1 MIKKLI
7 RKLFGQDRADAD
19 NLADEDPS
27 DSPHEEDNAAA
38 ERVENPP
45 PRGAP
50 AGASGS
56 ASAASSA
63 RSRRKPARA
72 GSAAKGEGAR
82 DPNLPVIIASDIHGI
97 DPTLISRN
105 AIRVTEGL
113 QQAGFRAF
121 IVGGA
126 VRDLLLGIAPKD
138 FDVATDATPEQVQ
151 RLFRRARIIGRR
163 FQIVHVQFGQEII
176 ETSTFR
182 ALVDPPAA
190 AAAPAHAPESDADG
204 DTDASAPAA
213 PAAPPRRLRRDEL
226 DRRTHAVD
234 ASGRVLRD
242 NVWGEQHED
251 ATRRDFTINAMYYDP
266 ATQTVLDYHNGMADV
281 RARLL
286 RMIGDPVTRFRE
298 DPVRMLRVVRFAA
311 KLGFEIDD
319 ATRAPITSLA
329 DLINNVPAARLFD
342 EMLKLLLS
350 GHALACLQRLRKE
363 GLHHGLLPLL
373 DVVLEQPHG
382 ERFIT
387 LALNKTDARV
397 MAGKP
402 VSPGFLFATL
412 LWHDVQQRWQQ
423 YEANGELPVP
433 ALHRA
438 MDDVLDMQTEKLA
451 IHKRFSADMREIWGL
466 QMRLERRSGRSALK
480 LIEHQRFRA
489 GYDFLLL
496 RSESGELDESVATW
510 WTEFINGD
518 AAAREALL
526 TQGGKD
532 RTPRK
537 RRRRGGGARNRKAG
551 DGMEGG
557 TPAGNR
563 EVKDVSPNGTH
574 ED

>member
-1 MIKKLI
+1 MIKKFI
-7 RKLFGQDRADAD
+7 RKLFGQDPAPADDTAPSE
-19 NLADEDPS
+19 ADEAARASAGQDR
-27 DSPHEEDNAAA
+27 ERNAAT
-38 ERVENPP
+38 
-45 PRGAP
+45 
-50 AGASGS
+50 
-56 ASAASSA
+56 AAKP
-63 RSRRKPARA
+63 RRKTARDTGKPA
-72 GSAAKGEGAR
+72 AR
-82 DPNLPVIIASDIHGI
+82 DPDVPVIIPADVHGI
-97 DPTLISRN
+97 NAALISRN

-113 QQAGFRAF
+113 QQAGHRAF

-151 RLFRRARIIGRR
+151 KLFRRARIIGRR

-190 AAAPAHAPESDADG
+190 D
-204 DTDASAPAA
+204 
-213 PAAPPRRLRRDEL
+213 AAPPRRLKRDEL

-266 ATQTVLDYHNGMADV
+266 ATQTVLDYHNGMADM

-286 RMIGDPVTRFRE
+286 RMIGDPATRYRE

-311 KLGFEIDD
+311 KLGFEIED
-319 ATRAPITSLA
+319 ATRAPIKEMA

-342 EMLKLLLS
+342 EMLKLMLS
-350 GHALACLQRLRKE
+350 GHALACLTRLRQE

-382 ERFIT
+382 EKFIT
-387 LALNKTDARV
+387 LALTNTDNRV
-397 MAGKP
+397 RAGKP

-412 LWHDVQQRWQQ
+412 LWHDVQQRWQAF
-423 YEANGELPVP
+423 EAQGDYPVP

-451 IHKRFSADMREIWGL
+451 IHKRFSSDMREIWGL
-466 QMRLERRSGRSALK
+466 QLRLEKRSGRGALK
-480 LIEHQRFRA
+480 LMEHQRFRA

-496 RSESGELDESVATW
+496 RCESGELDESVGTW
-510 WTEFINGD
+510 WTEFIDGD
-518 AAAREALL
+518 AAARETLL

-532 RTPRK
+532 RSPKK
-537 RRRRGGGARNRKAG
+537 RRRRSSGARNRQPG

-557 TPAGNR
+557 TTVDRAAD
-563 EVKDVSPNGTH
+563 DVSQGGSH

>member
-7 RKLFGQDRADAD
+7 RKLFGQDSDTAAPDTPAPKAATRSKALSAGEDSLAEEAAWADAGADESATKPRRKKAPRADKRVG
-19 NLADEDPS
+19 
-27 DSPHEEDNAAA
+27 AAA
-38 ERVENPP
+38 
-45 PRGAP
+45 
-50 AGASGS
+50 AGPDA
-56 ASAASSA
+56 
-63 RSRRKPARA
+63 
-72 GSAAKGEGAR
+72 
-82 DPNLPVIIASDIHGI
+82 PVILSSDIHGI
-97 DPTLISRN
+97 DPTLLSRN
-105 AIRVTEGL
+105 AVRVTDTL
-113 QQAGFRAF
+113 QQAGYRAF
-121 IVGGA
+121 VVGGA

-151 RLFRRARIIGRR
+151 RLFRRARLIGRR

-176 ETSTFR
+176 EVSTFR
-182 ALVDPPAA
+182 ALVDAPKEVPLGGAPKE
-190 AAAPAHAPESDADG
+190 AAPSEDAPSE
-204 DTDASAPAA
+204 
-213 PAAPPRRLRRDEL
+213 APPRRLRREEL

-266 ATQTVLDYHNGMADV
+266 ATQTVLDYHNGMADI

-286 RMIGDPVTRFRE
+286 RMIGDPATRYRE

-311 KLGFEIDD
+311 KLGFEIEE
-319 ATRAPITSLA
+319 ATRAPIQPLA
-329 DLINNVPAARLFD
+329 DLIHNVPAARLFD

-350 GHALACLQRLRKE
+350 GHALACLTQLRKQ

-382 ERFIT
+382 ESFIT
-387 LALNKTDARV
+387 LALNSTDARV
-397 MAGKP
+397 KAGKG

-412 LWHDVQQRWQQ
+412 LWHDVQQRAQQ
-423 YEANGELPVP
+423 YEANGEYPVP

-466 QMRLERRSGRSALK
+466 QARLEKRSGRSPLK
-480 LIEHQRFRA
+480 LVEHQRFRA

-496 RSESGELDESVATW
+496 RCESGELDPAIGAW
-510 WTEFINGD
+510 WTAFLEGSG
-518 AAAREALL
+518 AEREALL
-526 TQGGKD
+526 SQGG
-532 RTPRK
+532 RASAPRK
-537 RRRRGGGARNRKAG
+537 RRRRGGRSRKSTDTEAAGAEPEHRP
-551 DGMEGG
+551 E
-557 TPAGNR
+557 
-563 EVKDVSPNGTH
+563 

>member
-7 RKLFGQDRADAD
+7 RKLFGQDTAATDAATPADTTAADAT
-19 NLADEDPS
+19 
-27 DSPHEEDNAAA
+27 SPATAAKT
-38 ERVENPP
+38 
-45 PRGAP
+45 
-50 AGASGS
+50 
-56 ASAASSA
+56 
-63 RSRRKPARA
+63 RRKPARDA
-72 GSAAKGEGAR
+72 GTKGAKAAKDTKR
-82 DPNLPVIIASDIHGI
+82 DPDVPVIIPSDIHGI
-97 DPTLISRN
+97 DPSLISRN

-126 VRDLLLGIAPKD
+126 VRDLLLGVAPKD

-151 RLFRRARIIGRR
+151 KLFRRARIIGRR

-182 ALVDPPAA
+182 ALVDPPV
-190 AAAPAHAPESDADG
+190 APKEDSTED
-204 DTDASAPAA
+204 
-213 PAAPPRRLRRDEL
+213 APPRRLRRDEL

-266 ATQTVLDYHNGMADV
+266 ATQTVLDYHNGMADI

-286 RMIGDPVTRFRE
+286 RMIGDPATRYRE

-311 KLGFEIDD
+311 KLDFEIEEM
-319 ATRAPITSLA
+319 TRAPITSLA

-382 ERFIT
+382 EKFIT
-387 LALNKTDARV
+387 LALTNTDARV
-397 MAGKP
+397 RAGKP

-412 LWHDVQQRWQQ
+412 MWHDVQQRSQQ
-423 YEANGELPVP
+423 NAARGEYPVP

-451 IHKRFSADMREIWGL
+451 IHKRFSSDMREIWGL
-466 QMRLERRSGRSALK
+466 QLRLEKRGRGALK
-480 LIEHQRFRA
+480 VLEHQRFRA

-496 RSESGELDESVATW
+496 RCESGELDESVGTW
-510 WTEFINGD
+510 WTEFIEGD
-518 AAAREALL
+518 IAARETLL

-532 RTPRK
+532 RAPKK
-537 RRRRGGGARNRKAG
+537 RRRRGGARNRAPG

-557 TPAGNR
+557 TTADSR
-563 EVKDVSPNGTH
+563 AASDVSPGGTH

>member
-1 MIKKLI
+1 MIKKFI
-7 RKLFGQDRADAD
+7 RKLFGQDPAPADDTAPSE
-19 NLADEDPS
+19 ADEAARAPVRAGHD
-27 DSPHEEDNAAA
+27 DAAA
-38 ERVENPP
+38 AKP
-45 PRGAP
+45 
-50 AGASGS
+50 
-56 ASAASSA
+56 
-63 RSRRKPARA
+63 RRKT
-72 GSAAKGEGAR
+72 AR
-82 DPNLPVIIASDIHGI
+82 DTGKAVRDPDMPVADVPVTDMPVIIPADVHGI
-97 DPTLISRN
+97 NPALISRN

-113 QQAGFRAF
+113 QQAGHRAF

-138 FDVATDATPEQVQ
+138 FDVATDATPDQVQ
-151 RLFRRARIIGRR
+151 KLFRRARIIGRR

-190 AAAPAHAPESDADG
+190 DAE
-204 DTDASAPAA
+204 
-213 PAAPPRRLRRDEL
+213 PPRRLKRDEL

-266 ATQTVLDYHNGMADV
+266 ATQTVLDYHNGMADM

-286 RMIGDPVTRFRE
+286 RMIGDPATRYRE

-311 KLGFEIDD
+311 KLDFEIED
-319 ATRAPITSLA
+319 ATRAPIKEMA

-342 EMLKLLLS
+342 EMLKLMLS
-350 GHALACLQRLRKE
+350 GHALACLKRLRQE

-382 ERFIT
+382 EKFIT
-387 LALNKTDARV
+387 LALTNTDNRV
-397 MAGKP
+397 RAGKP

-412 LWHDVQQRWQQ
+412 LWHDVQQRWQAF
-423 YEANGELPVP
+423 EAQGEYPVP

-438 MDDVLDMQTEKLA
+438 MDEVLDMQTEKLA
-451 IHKRFSADMREIWGL
+451 IHKRFSSDMREIWGL
-466 QMRLERRSGRSALK
+466 QLRLEKRSGRSALK
-480 LIEHQRFRA
+480 LMEHQRFRA

-496 RSESGELDESVATW
+496 RCESGELDESVGTW
-510 WTEFINGD
+510 WTEFIEGD
-518 AAAREALL
+518 AAARELLL

-532 RTPRK
+532 RSPKK
-537 RRRRGGGARNRKAG
+537 RRRRSSGARNRKPG
-551 DGMEGG
+551 EGMEGG
-557 TPAGNR
+557 TTVDRAAD
-563 EVKDVSPNGTH
+563 DVSQGGSH

>member
-7 RKLFGQDRADAD
+7 RKLLGQDTDMAAPSGDDSLAEEAAALDAA
-19 NLADEDPS
+19 ADE
-27 DSPHEEDNAAA
+27 AAA
-38 ERVENPP
+38 K
-45 PRGAP
+45 PRRKKARP
-50 AGASGS
+50 EKP
-56 ASAASSA
+56 ASATGPDA
-63 RSRRKPARA
+63 
-72 GSAAKGEGAR
+72 
-82 DPNLPVIIASDIHGI
+82 PVIISSDIHGI

-105 AIRVTEGL
+105 AVRVTDTL

-151 RLFRRARIIGRR
+151 RLFRRARLIGRR

-176 ETSTFR
+176 EVSTFR
-182 ALVDPPAA
+182 ALMDAPKEAPSGGAPKPPSSGDDAPPPAA
-190 AAAPAHAPESDADG
+190 SEAPAK
-204 DTDASAPAA
+204 
-213 PAAPPRRLRRDEL
+213 RLRRDEL

-266 ATQTVLDYHNGMADV
+266 ATQTVLDYHNGMGDI

-286 RMIGDPVTRFRE
+286 RMIGDPVTRYRE
-298 DPVRMLRVVRFAA
+298 DPVRMLRIVRFSA

-319 ATRAPITSLA
+319 ATREPIKPLA
-329 DLINNVPAARLFD
+329 DLIHSVPAPRLFD

-350 GHALACLQRLRKE
+350 GHALACLKQLRNQ

-382 ERFIT
+382 ESFVT
-387 LALNKTDARV
+387 LALNSTDARV
-397 MAGKP
+397 KAGKG

-412 LWHDVQQRWQQ
+412 LWHDVQQRAQQ
-423 YEANGELPVP
+423 YEANGEYPVP
-433 ALHRA
+433 ALHHA
-438 MDDVLDMQTEKLA
+438 MDDVIDTQTEKLA

-466 QMRLERRSGRSALK
+466 QARLEKRSGRSPLK

-496 RSESGELDESVATW
+496 RCESGDLDPAIGAW
-510 WTEFINGD
+510 WSSFLEGSPAERETLLSQGGR
-518 AAAREALL
+518 AAA
-526 TQGGKD
+526 
-532 RTPRK
+532 PRK
-537 RRRRGGGARNRKAG
+537 RRRRGGRSRKSGEAQ
-551 DGMEGG
+551 
-557 TPAGNR
+557 PA
-563 EVKDVSPNGTH
+563 DAADAHSPQ

>member
-27 DSPHEEDNAAA
+27 APLHEEDTAAA
-38 ERVENPP
+38 KRVENPP

-50 AGASGS
+50 AAASAA
-56 ASAASSA
+56 ASAASTSSST

-72 GSAAKGEGAR
+72 SSAGAAVKDDSAR
-82 DPNLPVIIASDIHGI
+82 DPNLPVIIASDVHGI
-97 DPTLISRN
+97 DPALISRN

-190 AAAPAHAPESDADG
+190 AAAPESADAAQSAAG
-204 DTDASAPAA
+204 APAT
-213 PAAPPRRLRRDEL
+213 PPRRLRRDEL

-286 RMIGDPVTRFRE
+286 RMIGDPATRYRE

-329 DLINNVPAARLFD
+329 DLVNNVPAARLFD

-423 YEANGELPVP
+423 YEANGEFPVP

-496 RSESGELDESVATW
+496 RSESGELDESVAAW

-557 TPAGNR
+557 TPAGNG